1 MFYVECYNKALILLI
16 GTHFRLKMNSIER
29 LSVLLKTL
37 DAKAKQ
43 IDTKNTQAKA
53 HQLIENNN
61 LFSATLFF
69 SQSDQFS
76 PYIKE
81 IQRRLSEFSRLVKA
95 NKIELSKA
103 LLLQIEQQ
111 ISAISTAL
119 QSNSIM
125 HQAAKLSFD
134 ANSKVRIK
142 KAKAKQAR
150 KYKEITT
157 NLITNSHQLY
167 QKLSEHHEFERRLME
182 MVSEREAM
190 RVRCKNHESKK
201 LAAEVLALYQRLGRC
216 RKAISTIERDIELV
230 EKR

>member
-1 MFYVECYNKALILLI
+1 
-16 GTHFRLKMNSIER
+16 MNSIER

-37 DAKAKQ
+37 DTKAKQ

-69 SQSDQFS
+69 SQSDKFS

-81 IQRRLSEFSRLVKA
+81 IERRLTELTRLVKA
-95 NKIELSKA
+95 NKIKLSKV
-103 LLLQIEQQ
+103 LLQQIEQQ
-111 ISAISTAL
+111 ISAISNAL

-142 KAKAKQAR
+142 RAKAKQAN

-157 NLITNSHQLY
+157 NLIMNSHQLY
-167 QKLSEHHEFERRLME
+167 QKLTQHHEFERRLMD
-182 MVSEREAM
+182 MVSERESM
-190 RVRCKNHESKK
+190 RVKCKSHESKK
-201 LAAEVLALYQRLGRC
+201 LSTEVLALHQRLGRC
-216 RKAISTIERDIELV
+216 RKAISTIEHDIELV